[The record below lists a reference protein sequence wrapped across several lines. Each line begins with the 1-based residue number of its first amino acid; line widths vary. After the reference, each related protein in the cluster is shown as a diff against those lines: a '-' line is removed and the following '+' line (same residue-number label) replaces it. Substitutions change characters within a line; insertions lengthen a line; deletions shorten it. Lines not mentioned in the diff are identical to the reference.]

1 MTLRHGKSGGE
12 IFFAVPIF
20 PVDFRK
26 EKAYDNG
33 VHGELGSL
41 WVIAE

>member
-12 IFFAVPIF
+12 FFFAVPIF

-26 EKAYDNG
+26 KKAYDKD
-33 VHGELGSL
+33 VHGELGL
-41 WVIAE
+41 LRVKAE